1 MSTTPILLVHGI
13 DDTGIRFERLRSFL
27 LAKGFVTVQAMDILP
42 PDGSIS
48 IERMAFQVQEATQAL
63 QRATNAEKIDIVA
76 YSMGALATRYFIQR
90 QGGRSMVQRF
100 ISLAAP
106 HHGTY
111 MAHFRGGAGC
121 RQMRPGSSLLRD
133 LNGDPD
139 PWGDVAVHSF
149 WSPLDLM
156 IVPASSSQLSQA
168 DNRTFA
174 VLIHPWIASDPR
186 VIECITQT
194 LAED

>member
-1 MSTTPILLVHGI
+1 MNTTPILLVHGI
-13 DDTGIRFERLRSFL
+13 DDTGIRFKRVRSFL
-27 LAKGFVTVQAMDILP
+27 LAKGFVTVTAMDILP

-48 IERMAFQVQEATQAL
+48 IEKMASQVQEATQAL
-63 QRATNAEKIDIVA
+63 QRATQSEKIDIVA

-90 QGGRSMVQRF
+90 QGGCSMVRRF

-139 PWGDVAVHSF
+139 PWGKVSVHSF

-186 VIECITQT
+186 VMACIAQT
-194 LAED
+194 LADD